1 MHQKRESDLVMSGCE
16 PSCGGWDLNSGPL
29 EEQSVVLPAEPSCQP
44 FIFFRCISSNGI
56 VGLYDRVL
64 FFSVLTLYMP
74 SSQFIADLLFLK
86 IWGLPGM
93 VVHIFTASTWEAKA
107 EGSLNL
113 RPAWSTQ

>member
-1 MHQKRESDLVMSGCE
+1 
-16 PSCGGWDLNSGPL
+16 
-29 EEQSVVLPAEPSCQP
+29 
-44 FIFFRCISSNGI
+44 
-56 VGLYDRVL
+56 
-64 FFSVLTLYMP
+64 MP